1 MRWARTLQTVD
12 VHCGGEIGR
21 VVMSGVLDVPG
32 ATMADKLHHINTV
45 DDSLRR
51 MLTLEPRGGPAGGV
65 VLLLPATRPEA
76 DVGLIVLLADQA
88 HAMSGSNAMCA
99 ATALLETGTIPM
111 TEPEAK
117 IVFDTAA
124 GLVTATA
131 TCRNGEIE
139 SIRMAMPASFVHQPA
154 VQLDVGPWGQ
164 LAVDVCFGGVF
175 YGVVDVSQIGLEIT
189 PRNAR
194 ALAET
199 GVVLRDRIDDALTIQ
214 HPEIPQLTGLS
225 YVMFTAGESDGA
237 IRTCTTLRPGRV
249 DRSACGTGSA
259 ALVALRV
266 AQGHLAQGDRLI
278 TRSIIGSEFQNDV
291 LAVEEAGTRQIVRS
305 DLSGK
310 CWVYGLS
317 QIGLDLSDPYPEGFT
332 LADTWG
338 G

>member
-1 MRWARTLQTVD
+1 MRWARTLQTGD

-51 MLTLEPRGGPAGGV
+51 LLTLEPRGGPAGGV

-88 HAMSGSNAMCA
+88 YAMSGSNAMCA

-124 GLVTATA
+124 GLITATA

-154 VQLDVGPWGQ
+154 AQLDVGPWGL

-266 AQGHLAQGDRLI
+266 AQGHLAQGERLI

-291 LAVEEAGTRQIVRS
+291 LAV
-305 DLSGK
+305 
-310 CWVYGLS
+310 
-317 QIGLDLSDPYPEGFT
+317 
-332 LADTWG
+332 
-338 G
+338 